1 MFVAHQAT
9 TAQSRYSSFCSF
21 LQNACNW
28 RVLVYK
34 EVQFMYAIIE
44 TGGKQI
50 KVEEG
55 QAIFIEKLDTVEGE
69 TVTFDKVLFVGGD
82 NVKVG
87 SPVVEGA
94 TVTAKVE
101 KQGRAKKIIVFKYKA
116 KKNYRKK
123 QGHRQPFTKVVIEKI
138 NA

>member
-1 MFVAHQAT
+1 
-9 TAQSRYSSFCSF
+9 
-21 LQNACNW
+21 
-28 RVLVYK
+28 
-34 EVQFMYAIIE
+34 MYAIIE

-50 KVEEG
+50 KVEAG
-55 QAIFIEKLDTVEGE
+55 QEIYIEKLDVEAGE
-69 TVTFDKVLFVGGD
+69 TVTFDKVLFVGGE

-101 KQGRAKKIIVFKYKA
+101 KHGRAKKIIVFKYKA
-116 KKNYRKK
+116 KKNNRKK
-123 QGHRQPFTKVVIEKI
+123 QGHRQPYTKVVIEKI